1 MNIHTMFSSKKQDWE
16 TPDSILDIIER
27 YRPIRL
33 DPCTTPENPT
43 RAADFFV
50 PADDGLC
57 QDWNMRAGGLIYV
70 NPPYG
75 RQLSKWVG
83 KVVTENLRRPVCE
96 SRHGTEIILLIP
108 ARPDTANWQNGIF
121 ENADAVCFVKGRI
134 RFRDAENSAP
144 FPSALV
150 YFGDRGGD
158 FVSHFSCLG
167 QTFTLE
173 PKSMRG

>member
-1 MNIHTMFSSKKQDWE
+1 MNIHTMFSSKNQGWE
-16 TPDSILDIIER
+16 TPDGLLDVIRR

-33 DPCTTPENPT
+33 DPCTTEQNPT
-43 RAADFFV
+43 KAIEFFT
-50 PADDGLC
+50 PGDDGLT
-57 QDWNMRAGGLIYV
+57 QDWDMGSGGLIYV

-83 KVVTENLRRPVCE
+83 KVVSESLRRPVTG
-96 SRHGTEIILLIP
+96 RRYGTEIIMLIP
-108 ARPDTANWQNGIF
+108 ARPDTANWQHGVF
-121 ENADAVCFVKGRI
+121 ESSDAVCFIKGRLQ
-134 RFRDAENSAP
+134 FRGAENSAP

-150 YFGDRGGD
+150 YFGDREKD

-173 PKSMRG
+173 PGTMRG